1 MTIWIIEPHD
11 PLIVRDGRPFG
22 LNPGTQATSLPFPFP
37 STTTGGVR
45 TQAGLDANGIFD
57 TGNIDTVKKIKVRGP
72 LLVQVQSERDGNEL
86 EWLVPAPGDALSFS
100 DEHGEEVKQLIPLT
114 LPKGTQTNVDTKEQ
128 LMLVGLPQSDSRK
141 PAKHAPLYWKWQIFE
156 RWLIDPSRITKE
168 QIALSSLGHNGPQ
181 RERRI
186 HVSIDSDSFTAK
198 EGMLF
203 GTSGLE
209 FAHVDTD
216 LSRKQAPTR
225 LALAMAVD
233 NNEKLAMCE
242 SLTSFGGER
251 RIISWRQMH
260 SDLPGCP
267 EKLLEKIIEQKAC
280 RVILLTPAYF
290 ERGYL
295 PKWIVDPRNTVTPHL
310 KAIAIQRPQVVSGW
324 DLEHRKPKQTR
335 RLAPAGTVLFLSL
348 EGSDAAIRDWVS
360 DHWMQCISDEEQARN
375 DGFGLAV
382 VGVWSGEAEQMLE
395 D

>member
-1 MTIWIIEPHD
+1 MTIWIIEPRD

-45 TQAGLDANGIFD
+45 TQAGLDANGIFE

-72 LLVQVQSERDGNEL
+72 LLVQVQSKMDSNEL
-86 EWLVPAPGDALSFS
+86 EWFVSAPGDALPFS
-100 DEHGEEVKQLIPLT
+100 DEHEEVKQLVPLK
-114 LPKGTQTNVDTKEQ
+114 LPEGTQTDLDTKEQ

-141 PAKHAPLYWKWQIFE
+141 PAKNAPLYWNWQTFE
-156 RWLIDPSRITKE
+156 KWLINPSQITKE
-168 QIALSSLGHNGPQ
+168 RIALSSLGHHGPQ

-209 FAHVDTD
+209 FTHVDTNPD
-216 LSRKQAPTR
+216 RKESPTR

-233 NNEKLAMCE
+233 NNEQLSMSE
-242 SLTSFGGER
+242 GITSFGGER
-251 RIISWRQMH
+251 RIISWRQVN
-260 SDLPGCP
+260 SDLPDCP
-267 EKLLEKIIEQKAC
+267 EKLLEKIIEEKAC
-280 RVILLTPAYF
+280 RIFLLTPAYF
-290 ERGYL
+290 ESGYL
-295 PKWIVDPRNTVTPHL
+295 PKWIVNPHNAVTPHL

-324 DLEHRKPKQTR
+324 DLEHRRPKPTR
-335 RLAPAGTVLFLSL
+335 RLAPAGTVIFLSL
-348 EGSDAAIRDWVS
+348 DGSNAAIEDWVR

-382 VGVWSGEAEQMLE
+382 VGTWSGQAEQMQE
-395 D
+395 EK